1 MCGVPWCC
9 RTMEGVSF
17 QPRDIPIGPVAFKLG
32 DGQIISGLDAA
43 LLNQKPGA
51 KLRVLVPPSEGTVA
65 KIP

>member
-1 MCGVPWCC
+1 
-9 RTMEGVSF
+9 MEGVSF

-51 KLRVLVPPSEGTVA
+51 KLRVLVPPSEGTAA